1 VVLEVVLKKY
11 IKDYAF
17 LLGFAV
23 VIIGL
28 DQWTKWLVR
37 TRLALGDAWSPWA
50 WLAPYARIVHW
61 NNTGAAFGLFQGYN
75 AVFSVLAIAVSLAIL
90 YYFPTIPA
98 RDIIMRITLALMF
111 CGATGNLIDRLTVGR
126 VTDFISVGSFA
137 VFNIADSCITVGVVI
152 LLLVV
157 FYRDMTER
165 KTAQKALTASAVE
178 ASSSTDA
185 DGQKSETPQ

>member
-1 VVLEVVLKKY
+1 LEVVLKKY
-11 IKDYAF
+11 VKDYAF

-37 TRLALGDAWSPWA
+37 TRLALGDSWSPWA
-50 WLAPYARIVHW
+50 WLLPYARIVHW

-75 AVFSVLAIAVSLAIL
+75 AVFSVLAIGVSLAIL
-90 YYFPTIPA
+90 YYFPSIPA
-98 RDIIMRITLALMF
+98 SDTIMRIVLALMF
-111 CGATGNLIDRLTVGR
+111 CGATGNLVDRLTVGR

-137 VFNIADSCITVGVVI
+137 VFNIADSCITVGVAI

-157 FYRDMTER
+157 FYRDMIER
-165 KTAQKALTASAVE
+165 KTAQKAMTAPAVE
-178 ASSSTDA
+178 GNPPADA
-185 DGQKSETPQ
+185 DGQTSESPQ